1 MLGTQISGVD
11 YVGGIS
17 GVATTNIENCIVDSK
32 TTITGRNAVGGIQGF
47 GGILG
52 AESIIYKSYGYI
64 SSNNYDWQEQTLT
77 PTEYYNSNI
86 TGCEVKDTT
95 INGTTD
101 VNYIQGK
108 NSYYV
113 DGYSGTTGEDTITN
127 CTYESVTLN
136 TI

>member
-1 MLGTQISGVD
+1 MKK
-11 YVGGIS
+11 
-17 GVATTNIENCIVDSK
+17 EKSK
-32 TTITGRNAVGGIQGF
+32 TFTFCFSLLFIKYLTYVRSYNTGVGTWKEYTI
-47 GGILG
+47 
-52 AESIIYKSYGYI
+52 
-64 SSNNYDWQEQTLT
+64 T
-77 PTEYYNSNI
+77 PTEYFNSNI
-86 TGCEVKDTT
+86 TGCIVKDTT